1 MCTVQIGASLR
12 RIKEQ
17 YFAAQQLYP
26 LYDTADGTEL
36 VTFYLLTHHK
46 VAFMVH
52 MLMWCV
58 SVC

>member
-26 LYDTADGTEL
+26 LYDTANGTEL
-36 VTFYLLTHHK
+36 VTFTFSHNT
-46 VAFMVH
+46 
-52 MLMWCV
+52 MLRSRGTC
-58 SVC
+58 